1 MLFPGVHVHAARL
14 TAAFAASAAIALI
27 LALASP
33 RLAAQSAAPRPEPAE
48 RGTGSISGRVQNEA
62 TGQYLNNARV
72 TVKGTDLTAFT
83 DDTGSFRLASVP
95 AGTVVLEVLYSGL
108 DPLQVPLVVAA
119 GQRIERDI
127 NLGNRDRYGAQSA
140 TGVVKLDAFVASAS
154 KLTEGESLAT
164 NEQRF
169 AKNIK
174 NVVATDAFGDVT
186 EGNVAEFMKFLP
198 GVTIDYSDASPNAVA
213 VRGFDPNLTSVSA
226 DGAQLA
232 NASGSAANRAFLF
245 TQVSINNVSRI
256 EVTKVPTPANPADGI
271 SGTVNMVSKSS
282 FERSRMAFNYRAFLN
297 ASSDGMTLGR
307 QPFPFDTQEFRVHPG
322 FDFDLTLPIT
332 KNFGLVFTGLRSKQ
346 WNEQNYSSN
355 TWNATAAGTGA
366 SPAKPFLQSHAIVD
380 APKWYTR
387 DSTSLKAD
395 WRITRNSVLSFG
407 TQASYYRD
415 KNGNVTRT
423 ATAGTNATPSVAGGT
438 PLSFDGEKTLG
449 ATGRGGVTFSGNF
462 LHVDGRTI
470 AANSRYRYDNG
481 TWLLDTAA
489 SISNS
494 KTWRRYEQKGSFQ
507 SLTTALLVPVRV
519 SFEGINAVRPATT
532 RAFDNTNRE
541 IDLNDINNYRLNT
554 AAQSDY
560 RDHKED
566 VFGYN
571 LDLRRAFNV
580 FGIPTNLQIGGRYRA
595 QDRDRRSYNR
605 TYTYTPPD
613 GNLSPA
619 PFVGQVY
626 KNRHHYFGFDGIPW
640 LSNNRA
646 VDAWRKD
653 PSLFT
658 MTPAQIV
665 AEAQS
670 RIVGSEQILETVTGL
685 YAQTEVRLFRNRL
698 TLLTGVRY
706 EKTHDKGVGPLNEP
720 ANVWARD
727 PDGTFARNAANQRY
741 RKPEAGAAGSLEDLR
756 ITRFERANRANRA
769 YDGYYPSAHLNFNVT
784 EKFLVRAAYAKTYG
798 RPDFTNIVPNAT
810 ITENDIEFSTD
821 PNAVPGNINVRNT
834 GLKPWTAQNYDLSAE
849 YYTESGGLITGG
861 VFRKDVTDFFGTLQT
876 RATAEILDDFGLD
889 RQYTGWFLDTTI
901 NSGDA
906 RVSGIE
912 LNIRHSLA
920 PLGKWGRYFSAF
932 ANATKLKLEGSRTAA
947 FTRFVPTSANWGV
960 TYTKRPLTVMA
971 NWHHR
976 GEQDLG
982 AATGLGPL
990 GKVYQDARTTL
1001 DVSLSYQLHRRA
1013 TLFAN
1018 ARNVTNVWFNQ
1029 SRYQDDTP
1037 IYARRSSTRSYGAQ
1051 YAFGVKGA
1059 F

>member
-1 MLFPGVHVHAARL
+1 MRNSAFVCGALAFALRACLPVFLLCVALPAATAQTPTG
-14 TAAFAASAAIALI
+14 TAAL
-27 LALASP
+27 
-33 RLAAQSAAPRPEPAE
+33 
-48 RGTGSISGRVQNEA
+48 SGRVQNEI

-72 TVKGTDLTAFT
+72 VVKGTAVTVFT
-83 DDTGSFRLASVP
+83 DDTGTFRLTGLP
-95 AGTVVLEVLYSGL
+95 AGPVTIEAFYSGL
-108 DPLQVPLVVAA
+108 DPVQATVELRA
-119 GQRIERDI
+119 GETAQRDI
-127 NLGNRDRYGAQSA
+127 NLNNRDRYGAAATSA
-140 TGVVKLDAFVASAS
+140 AAGPVKLDAFVASAS
-154 KLTEGESLAT
+154 KVTEGESLAT

-186 EGNVAEFMKFLP
+186 EGNVAEFMKFMP
-198 GVTIDYSDASPNAVA
+198 GVTIEYSDASPNAVA
-213 VRGFDPNLTSVSA
+213 VRGFDPNMTAVTS

-232 NASGSAANRAFLF
+232 NASGSAANRSFLF
-245 TQVSINNVSRI
+245 TQVSINNISRI

-282 FERSRMAFNYRAFLN
+282 FERSRMAFNYRVFLN

-332 KNFGLVFTGLRSKQ
+332 KTFGIVLTGLRSKQ
-346 WNEQNYSSN
+346 WNEQNISTM

-366 SPAKPFLQSHAIVD
+366 SPSRPFLQSHAIID

-387 DSTSLKAD
+387 DSASLKAD
-395 WRITRNSVLSFG
+395 WRVTRNSVLSFG

-423 ATAGTNATPSVAGGT
+423 ATAGTNATPSIAGGT
-438 PLSFDGEKTLG
+438 PLSYDGTQTIG

-462 LHVDGRTI
+462 LHIDARTI
-470 AANSRYRYDNG
+470 GANTRYRYDDG
-481 TWLLDTAA
+481 TWLVDSAA

-507 SLTTALLVPVRV
+507 SLTTALINPVRV
-519 SFEGINAVRPATT
+519 SFEGITNARPTT
-532 RAFDNTNRE
+532 IRAYDNTNRE
-541 IDLNDINNYRLNT
+541 VDLFNINNYRLNT
-554 AAQSDY
+554 AAQTDY

-571 LDLRRAFNV
+571 LDLRRAFSV
-580 FGIPTNLQIGGRYRA
+580 FDIPTNFQIGGRYRA

-619 PFVGQVY
+619 PFLGQVY
-626 KNRHHYFGFDGIPW
+626 KNRPNYFGFDNIPW

-653 PSLFT
+653 PRIFT
-658 MTPAQIV
+658 QSAAQLV
-665 AEAQS
+665 AEEQS
-670 RIVGSEQILETVTGL
+670 RIVGSENIIETVTGL
-685 YAQTEVRLFRNRL
+685 YAQTEARFFRNRL

-706 EKTHDKGVGPLNEP
+706 EKTHDKGVGPLNDP
-720 ANVWARD
+720 SAVFVRD
-727 PDGTFARNAANQRY
+727 PDGSFAHVGTARI
-741 RKPEAGAAGSLEDLR
+741 RKPEAGAAGSMQELLL
-756 ITRFERANRANRA
+756 TRKERANSANRA
-769 YDGYYPSAHLNFNVT
+769 YDGYYPSVHLTFNAT
-784 EKFLVRAAYAKTYG
+784 EKFLLRAAYAKTYG
-798 RPDFTNIVPNAT
+798 RPDFSNIVPNAT
-810 ITENDIEFSTD
+810 ITENDLEFSTD
-821 PNAVPGNINVRNT
+821 PNAIPGNISVRNT
-834 GLKPWTAQNYDLSAE
+834 GLKPWTADNYDLSAE

-861 VFRKDVTDFFGTLQT
+861 VFRKDIVDFFGTLQT
-876 RATAEILDDFGLD
+876 RATAEILDELGLD
-889 RQYTGWFLDTTI
+889 SRYVGWFLDTTV

-906 RVSGIE
+906 RVQGVE
-912 LNIRHSLA
+912 LNVRQSLA
-920 PLGKWGRYFSAF
+920 PLGKYGRFFSVF

-947 FTRFVPTSANWGV
+947 FTRFVPMSANWGV
-960 TYTKRPLTVMA
+960 TFTKRPFTLMT

-976 GEQDLG
+976 GEQDRG

-990 GKVYQDARTTL
+990 AKVYQDARTTM
-1001 DVSLSYQLHRRA
+1001 DVNLSYQLNRRFS
-1013 TLFAN
+1013 LFASG
-1018 ARNVTNVWFNQ
+1018 RNVTNVWFNN
-1029 SRYQDDTP
+1029 SRYQAETP
-1037 IYARRSSTRSYGAQ
+1037 IYARRSSTNSYGAQ
-1051 YAFGVKGA
+1051 YAFGVKGT